1 MTEDPYGP
9 HTITAI
15 REGNV
20 AVFKQVFDACYES
33 LCHYA
38 YTILRDTDEAED
50 VVQSMF
56 MKLWERREELNIQSA
71 LRSYLFKS
79 VYNQCLNQVEHRSV
93 KSKFQEYKLTQME
106 VSQQPGVFDEE
117 LDVKIKKAIEALPP
131 QCRTIFLMSRYDEL
145 RHHEIAEKLNI
156 SVNTIQN
163 QICKALKILRD
174 ELKELV

>member
-9 HTITAI
+9 YTITAV
-15 REGNV
+15 RDGNV

-33 LCHYA
+33 LCRYA
-38 YTILRDTDEAED
+38 FTILRDADEAED

-56 MKLWERREELNIQSA
+56 MKLWERREDLDIKSA

-79 VYNQCLNQVEHRSV
+79 VYNQCLNQLEHKSV
-93 KSKFQEYKLTQME
+93 KNKFQEYQMTVAE
-106 VSQQPGVFDEE
+106 ASQPPEIFDED
-117 LDVKIKKAIEALPP
+117 LDAKIKKAIEALPP
-131 QCRTIFLMSRYDEL
+131 QCRTIFMLSRYDEL
-145 RHHEIAEKLNI
+145 RHTEIAEKLSI

-174 ELKELV
+174 ELKEMV

>member
-15 REGNV
+15 RDGNV
-20 AVFKQVFDACYES
+20 AVFRQVFDTCYES
-33 LCHYA
+33 LCRYA
-38 YTILRDTDEAED
+38 FTILRDADEAED

-56 MKLWERREELNIQSA
+56 MKLWERREELSIRSA

-93 KSKFQEYKLTQME
+93 KNKFQEHTRTSAE
-106 VSQQPGVFDEE
+106 VSWQPEVFDEA
-117 LDVKIKKAIEALPP
+117 LDVKIKKTVDALPP
-131 QCRTIFLMSRYDEL
+131 QCRTIFIMSRYDEL
-145 RHHEIAEKLNI
+145 RHNEIAEKLNI

-174 ELKELV
+174 ELKEMV